1 MANRFDK
8 IAEKA
13 REKTN
18 KELDAELARH
28 VVLTDA
34 ELAKL
39 LPTKGDKENFAR
51 LMGIVNAQTS
61 QNQKIAALKGNIEK
75 LGSVMLRVMR
85 TVT

>member
-8 IAEKA
+8 IAEKV
-13 REKTN
+13 REKTS